1 MSKETILLIGYFVGI
16 IFALIAFV
24 VIFVVA
30 FQKRKDKLIKDRH
43 DAELRFEKE
52 LTKSQLEI
60 QEQTFK
66 NIAWELHDNIGQLLS
81 VTNIQLNM
89 LETKVGDEF
98 KSQIKETK
106 DVVAATV
113 QEVRSLSK
121 TLNSEVVQNNGLVA
135 SVRTEIERFNRL
147 NFLHA
152 DLKIEG
158 EVVLLLF

>member
-66 NIAWELHDNIGQLLS
+66 NIAWELHDNVGQLLS
-81 VTNIQLNM
+81 VANIQLGM
-89 LETKVGDEF
+89 MQHGATDSLQD
-98 KSQIKETK
+98 QIKETK
-106 DVVAATV
+106 DVIRSTV
-113 QEVRSLSK
+113 EEVRSLSK
-121 TLNSEVVQNNGLVA
+121 TLNTDVVLNNGLQR
-135 SVRTEIERFNRL
+135 SIELELERFERFAIVHIRPKDNR
-147 NFLHA
+147 
-152 DLKIEG
+152 IQ
-158 EVVLLLF
+158 